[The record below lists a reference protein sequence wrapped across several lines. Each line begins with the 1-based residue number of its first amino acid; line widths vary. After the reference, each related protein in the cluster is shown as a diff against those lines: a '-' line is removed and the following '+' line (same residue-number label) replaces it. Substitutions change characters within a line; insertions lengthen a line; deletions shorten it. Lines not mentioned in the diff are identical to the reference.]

1 MKFIELENALLLLC
15 DLALGYL
22 IQESAK
28 ELFPFQLVALN
39 IELLRLGSR
48 SAARNYP
55 NSAKCN

>member
-15 DLALGYL
+15 DLILGYL

-28 ELFPFQLVALN
+28 ELFPFQLVALD

-48 SAARNYP
+48 SVTL
-55 NSAKCN
+55 

>member
-15 DLALGYL
+15 DLILGYL

-28 ELFPFQLVALN
+28 ELFPFLN

-48 SAARNYP
+48 SVTL
-55 NSAKCN
+55 